1 MGNVQAVE
9 LLVWGCHIVMCV
21 CVPECECV
29 GVCVFV
35 WVLESCSRA
44 RAWGAARLFK

>member
-21 CVPECECV
+21 CARVCV
-29 GVCVFV
+29 CGCVFV